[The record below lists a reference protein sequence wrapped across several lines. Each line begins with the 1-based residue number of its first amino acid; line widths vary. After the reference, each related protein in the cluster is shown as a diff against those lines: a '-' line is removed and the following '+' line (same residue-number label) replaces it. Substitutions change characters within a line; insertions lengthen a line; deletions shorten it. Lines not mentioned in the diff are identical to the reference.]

1 MKTIKNDMIQAMKD
15 KDKVKVVALRMLLAT
30 FEKERIALKVPELNE
45 DQIITCINREIKAI
59 DQEIEGLVK
68 AGRSTLDQE
77 YQKTVLQAYLP
88 KQLTQEEVVALITEV
103 VGRTSNMGMAM
114 KELTPQLK
122 GKADMKQVSQLVK
135 EAFQNK

>member
-1 MKTIKNDMIQAMKD
+1 MKTIKNDMIQAMKN

-59 DQEIEGLVK
+59 DQEIEGLVN
-68 AGRSTLDQE
+68 AGRSTTDQE

-88 KQLTQEEVVALITEV
+88 KQLTQDEVVALVTEV
-103 VGRTSNMGMAM
+103 VGRTANMGMAM

-135 EAFQNK
+135 EAFSK

>member
-59 DQEIEGLVK
+59 DQEIEGLVT
-68 AGRSTLDQE
+68 AGRSTTDQE

-88 KQLTQEEVVALITEV
+88 EQLTQEEVVTLVTIV
-103 VGRTSNMGMAM
+103 VGRTANMGMAM

-135 EAFQNK
+135 EAFSK